1 MQSKGAI
8 RFFAIALGLVCLYQL
23 SFTFVTRSVEKK
35 AEAYAHGDPKKV
47 KTYLDSVAA
56 LPVYNLLVKKYTY
69 LECKDLEINLGLDL
83 RGGMNVTL
91 EVSVIDL
98 VRSMANNS
106 TDPGFNKAIE
116 MAVEKQKNSQQD
128 FVTLF
133 GESFETLNPNTKLAS
148 IFSTSELQDRI
159 NFNSSNAEVLKV
171 IKKEA
176 DGAIDRSFNILRNR
190 IDKFGVT
197 QPNIQKLGS
206 GRILVELPGVKEP
219 ERVRR
224 LLQGTAKLEFWT
236 TYQNGEVFSY
246 MDQANKILA
255 AYIAAKDSLSNPAK
269 AKTTAEAKTDTS
281 KKADGNLLSKI
292 KGQKDANAA
301 DSSKRSMEESAA
313 KNPLFALLQ
322 PPLIQDEQG
331 KTGVRKQGAVVG
343 YVNIKDT
350 AKVNAFLSIPQVKA
364 VFPKELRLLWSFK
377 PEEKTSRVLSLYAIK
392 SSQPDG
398 SAPLEGDVITD
409 AKADMGQLTHNPEI
423 SMSMNPDGARTW
435 KNLTR
440 DNTGRSIA
448 IVLDDL
454 VYSAPNVQG
463 EIAGG
468 HSNITGNFDVNEAK
482 DLANIL
488 KAGKLPAPA
497 RIVEEAVVGPSLGQ
511 EAIQAGLISFVIA
524 LLLVLI
530 FMVFYYSNAG
540 FVADIALFANIFFV
554 MGVLVAWG
562 AVLTLPGIAGIVL
575 IIGMS
580 VDANVL
586 IYERIREEIA
596 EGKGLRLAITDG
608 YKNAYSSIID
618 SNVTTLLIGIILM
631 SFGTGPIK
639 GFAVTLVIGIL
650 TSLFSAIFIT
660 RLIFEWQL
668 GQNKH
673 IKFST
678 KLTEGA
684 FKNIKFNFVGNRKY
698 YYIVSGL
705 IILAGIVSFAV
716 KGFNFGVDFKGGRT
730 YVIRFEKPVTT
741 DQVRTSLEKALAVAP
756 EVKTFGSSNQV
767 KVTTTYLI
775 EDAAVDADNKVL
787 TKLDEG
793 LKPLNNPSTIMSSQK
808 VGPTIADDIK
818 SSAVYSI
825 LLSLVVVFFYILI
838 RFKKWQF
845 SLGAV
850 AALFHDVLIVLS
862 FYTILN
868 GVMPFSLEIDQA
880 FIAAILTVMGYSIT
894 DTVVVFDRIRE
905 FLANK
910 NENDKI
916 GPVIN
921 YALNSTLS
929 RTINTSLTIFFV
941 LLAIFI
947 FGGDVI
953 RGFSFALLIGIVI
966 GTYSSLCIATPI
978 VIDFDRTQRG
988 EDTKKGLLE
997 KENSKYTPVT
1007 S

>member
-8 RFFAIALGLVCLYQL
+8 KFFAIALALVCLFQL

-35 AEAYAHGDPKKV
+35 AAAYAKGDLKKEKV
-47 KTYLDSVAA
+47 YLDSVAT

-91 EVSVIDL
+91 EVSVVDVI
-98 VRSMANNS
+98 RSMANNS
-106 TDPGFNKAIE
+106 TDPTFNKAIE
-116 MAVEKQKNSQQD
+116 AALEKQKNSQQD

-133 GESFETLNPNTKLAS
+133 GEAFEKIDPNAKLAS
-148 IFSTSELQDRI
+148 IFSTSELQDKI
-159 NFNSSNAEVLKV
+159 NFNSTNQEILKA
-171 IKKEA
+171 IKVEA

-236 TYQNGEVFSY
+236 TYQNGEIFSY
-246 MDQANKILA
+246 IDEANKVLATYLSSKDSTVKPLA
-255 AYIAAKDSLSNPAK
+255 AKGTIASAKDSSSTAK
-269 AKTTAEAKTDTS
+269 KGGD
-281 KKADGNLLSKI
+281 LLSKI
-292 KGQKDANAA
+292 KGQKESAST
-301 DSSKRSMEESAA
+301 DSSKKSLEEDTK
-313 KNPLFALLQ
+313 KNPLFAVLQ

-331 KTGVRKQGAVVG
+331 KTGVRKKGAVVG

-350 AKVNAFLSIPQVKA
+350 AKVNAYLSIPQIKA
-364 VFPKELRLLWSFK
+364 IFPKELRLLWGFK

-392 SSQPDG
+392 VSEPDG
-398 SAPLEGDVITD
+398 SAPLEGDAITD
-409 AKADMGQLTHNPEI
+409 ARADMGQLSHSPEI
-423 SMSMNPDGARTW
+423 SMAMNPDGARIW
-435 KNLTR
+435 KKLTG
-440 DNTGRSIA
+440 DNVGRSIA

-463 EIAGG
+463 EIGGG
-468 HSNITGNFDVNEAK
+468 HSSITGNFDVNEAK

-524 LLLVLI
+524 LLLVLV

-540 FVADIALFANIFFV
+540 WVADIALFANIFFV
-554 MGVLVAWG
+554 MGVLVAFG

-586 IYERIREEIA
+586 IYERIREELSG
-596 EGKGLRLAITDG
+596 GKGLRLSVSDG

-668 GQNKH
+668 NKNKVV
-673 IKFST
+673 KFST

-684 FKNIKFNFVGNRKY
+684 FKKIRIDFIGKRKY
-698 YYIVSGL
+698 YYIVSGI
-705 IILAGIVSFAV
+705 IILAGIISFSI
-716 KGFNFGVDFKGGRT
+716 KGFNFGVDFKGGRN
-730 YVIRFEKPVTT
+730 YQIRFEKNVTT
-741 DQVRTSLEKALAVAP
+741 EEVRKALTKSFGVAP
-756 EVKTFGSSNQV
+756 EVKTFGGDNQV

-775 EDAAVDADNKVL
+775 DETSLDVDNKVL
-787 TKLDEG
+787 NKLEDG
-793 LKPLNNPSTIMSSQK
+793 LKTLQNKASIMSSQK

-818 SSAVYSI
+818 SSAIWSI
-825 LLSLVVVFFYILI
+825 LLSLIVVFFYILI

-850 AALFHDVLIVLS
+850 VALFHDVLIVLS

-868 GVMPFSLEIDQA
+868 GVLPFSLEIDQA

-910 NENDKI
+910 NENEKI

-941 LLAIFI
+941 LLSIFI
-947 FGGDVI
+947 FGGDII

-978 VIDFDRTQRG
+978 VLDFDRSQRG
-988 EDTKKGLLE
+988 QDKK
-997 KENSKYTPVT
+997 SDSVA
-1007 S
+1007 

>member
-35 AEAYAHGDPKKV
+35 AEAFAHGDPKKV
-47 KTYLDSVAA
+47 KVYLDSVAT
-56 LPVYNLLVKKYTY
+56 LPVYNLLFKKYTY

-91 EVSVIDL
+91 EVSVVDL

-106 TDPGFNKAIE
+106 TDPAFNKAID
-116 MAVEKQKNSQQD
+116 MALEKQKNSQQD

-133 GESFETLNPNTKLAS
+133 GDAFEKNNPNTKLAS
-148 IFSTSELQDRI
+148 IFSTPELQDRI
-159 NFNSSNAEVLKV
+159 NFNSSNADVLKV
-171 IKKEA
+171 IKTEA

-255 AYIAAKDSLSNPAK
+255 SINAAKDSLANPSKINTAASSGKKDSVAK
-269 AKTTAEAKTDTS
+269 DG
-281 KKADGNLLSKI
+281 GNLLSKI
-292 KGQKDANAA
+292 KGQKDSGTP
-301 DSSKRSMEESAA
+301 DSSKKSLEEDAK
-313 KNPLFALLQ
+313 KNPLFAVMQ
-322 PPLIQDEQG
+322 PPLMQDEQG
-331 KTGVRKQGAVVG
+331 KTGVRKQGSVVG

-350 AKVNAFLSIPQVKA
+350 AKVNAFFAIPQIKA

-392 SSQPDG
+392 STQPDG

-423 SMSMNPDGARTW
+423 SMSMNPDGARAW

-440 DNTGRSIA
+440 DNIGKSIA
-448 IVLDDL
+448 IVLDEL

-468 HSNITGNFDVNEAK
+468 HSSITGNFDVNEAK

-511 EAIQAGLISFVIA
+511 EAIQAGLISFIIA
-524 LLLVLI
+524 LVLVLI

-586 IYERIREEIA
+586 IYERIREEIS
-596 EGKGLRLAITDG
+596 EGKGLRLAISDG

-668 GQNKH
+668 GKNKE

-698 YYIVSGL
+698 YYIVSSI
-705 IILAGIVSFAV
+705 IILAGIVSFSI

-730 YVIRFEKPVTT
+730 YVIRFEKDVTT
-741 DQVRTSLEKALAVAP
+741 DAVRNSLVKSLGVAP
-756 EVKTFGSSNQV
+756 EVKTFGGSNQV

-775 EDAAVDADNKVL
+775 DDAAVDADNKVVS
-787 TKLDEG
+787 KLDEG
-793 LKPLNNPSTIMSSQK
+793 LKTLNNKSTIMSSQK

-818 SSAVYSI
+818 SSAVWSI

-941 LLAIFI
+941 LLSIFV

-988 EDTKKGLLE
+988 EDTKKDLHA
-997 KENSKYTPVT
+997 KETKYVAVT